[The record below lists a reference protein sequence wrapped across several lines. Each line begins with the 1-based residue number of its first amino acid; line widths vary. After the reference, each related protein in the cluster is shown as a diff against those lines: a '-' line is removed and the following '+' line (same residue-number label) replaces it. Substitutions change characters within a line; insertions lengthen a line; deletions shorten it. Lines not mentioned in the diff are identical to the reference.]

1 MGLAAGFHRL
11 QAEDNP
17 ADPII
22 ELPRFVVT
30 ETRELPR
37 PESWRY
43 AQIPGFEIL
52 TNASNRTTQRLIND
66 FELFKQALGVVWPT
80 VDRMS
85 VPVALILCANGAKFD
100 AFIPA
105 GTGVTPEMARASLFL
120 KGRTQNAI
128 IINLE
133 ASELNILSTDTETV
147 ESGTD
152 SDRISVDYNKQLY
165 REYVHYLLSM
175 SEPRL
180 PAWFEEGMAQ
190 IIMAMRVDR
199 KLIEF
204 DRLEDPNTISAQAA
218 MTAQLNASIA
228 ADDPEGMMLA
238 GAPAEDRDFNAALHR
253 KALVPMEKFL
263 AIKHDAP
270 EALNPLGN
278 NRWAKQAYAFVH
290 MGLFG
295 DNGRWQKPFTQ
306 FLSRAAKEA
315 ATEEI
320 FKECFKMTYK
330 AMLLQLRGY
339 IEFTSYKSQE
349 YRIKGEGLPGPP
361 PLVLRDATQSEVG
374 RIKGEALMLA
384 GRREAARAELIA
396 PYVRGEREPGL
407 LAALGLHEHTAGQ
420 PERARKF
427 LEAAVLAKVVR
438 PDAYLELARYRY
450 ADALA
455 QPAAAEGRFSP
466 AQLAGIL
473 GLLLTA
479 RTQPPPMA
487 EVYELIAAVWMRSE
501 KPPAREDLTVLNQG
515 VNHFFRR
522 PTLMWRAA
530 TLNLRHGD
538 PEVARE
544 IVSYVL
550 RVMPPSEAR
559 MAFEQLATELPPPSP
574 EAMKAAAEAAKLAQ
588 AKAQAEKTPAPKAPA
603 AKAPAAK
610 ASAAK
615 RPGLKS

>member
-1 MGLAAGFHRL
+1 MSSFRQIRYTRLALGVIGLAAGLHRL
-11 QAEDNP
+11 HAEDKA

-37 PESWRY
+37 PEAWRY

-66 FELFKQALGVVWPT
+66 FELFKQALGVVWPA

-85 VPVALILCANGAKFD
+85 VPVALILCAKGAKFD

-105 GTGVTPEMARASLFL
+105 GTGATPEMARASLFL
-120 KGRTQNAI
+120 KGRTQTAI
-128 IINLE
+128 IIDLQ
-133 ASELNILSTDTETV
+133 ASELNILSTETDTV

-152 SDRISVDYNKQLY
+152 SGRISVDHNKQLY

-204 DRLEDPNTISAQAA
+204 GRLEDPNTISAQAA
-218 MTAQLNASIA
+218 MTAQLNAAIA

-253 KALVPMEKFL
+253 KALVSMEKFL

-295 DNGRWQKPFTQ
+295 DNGRWQKPFAQ
-306 FLSRAAKEA
+306 FLARAAKEPV
-315 ATEEI
+315 TEEI
-320 FKECFKMTYK
+320 FKECFKMTYN

-339 IEFTSYKSQE
+339 VEFTSYKSQE
-349 YRIKGEGLPGPP
+349 YRAKGEGLPRPP
-361 PLVLRDATQSEVG
+361 PLALRDATQAEVG
-374 RIKGEALMLA
+374 RIKGEALLLA
-384 GRREAARAELIA
+384 GRKDAARAELIA
-396 PYVRGEREPGL
+396 PYVRNERDPGL
-407 LAALGLHEHTAGQ
+407 LAALGLYEHAAGQ
-420 PERARKF
+420 AERARKF

-466 AQLAGIL
+466 AQVAGIV

-479 RTQPPPMA
+479 RTQPPPTPG
-487 EVYELIAAVWMRSE
+487 VYELMADTWVRSAST
-501 KPPAREDLTVLNQG
+501 PTREDLIALVDG
-515 VNHFFRR
+515 VRR
-522 PTLMWRAA
+522 FPGRLKLAFQAA
-530 TLNLRHGD
+530 ALCGNAGLAEAAHSLADHGIK
-538 PEVARE
+538 VA
-544 IVSYVL
+544 
-550 RVMPPSEAR
+550 PDAAAKAR
-559 MAFEQLATELPPPSP
+559 FEQLKQSLPP
-574 EAMKAAAEAAKLAQ
+574 
-588 AKAQAEKTPAPKAPA
+588 APLAPA
-603 AKAPAAK
+603 APA
-610 ASAAK
+610 ASAAPAK
-615 RPGLKS
+615 